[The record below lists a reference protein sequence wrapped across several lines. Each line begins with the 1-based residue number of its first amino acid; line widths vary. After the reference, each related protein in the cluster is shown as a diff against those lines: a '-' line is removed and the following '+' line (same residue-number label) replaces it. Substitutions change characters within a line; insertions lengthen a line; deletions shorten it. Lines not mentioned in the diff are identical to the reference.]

1 MGRIA
6 VSDTKKKTSA
16 VKGVIVQYMNLRN
29 ATDEGMAEKLG
40 ISERTFLRKMDDP
53 GKFTVEQL
61 AIISN
66 ALQIP
71 QRVNFFIG
79 ASPPEENADR
89 IAMAIVMALQKMEG
103 RR

>member
-29 ATDEGMAEKLG
+29 ATPEYMAEKLG
-40 ISERTFLRKMDDP
+40 ISERTFLRKMDEP

-61 AIISN
+61 AIMSN

-71 QRVNFFIG
+71 QKVNFFIG
-79 ASPPEENADR
+79 ASPSEENADG
-89 IAMAIVMALQKMEG
+89 IATAIVMALQRLEG
-103 RR
+103 YK

>member
-1 MGRIA
+1 MGRTA

-29 ATDEGMAEKLG
+29 ATDEDMAEKLG

-61 AIISN
+61 AIMSN

-79 ASPPEENADR
+79 ASPPEENVDR

>member
-1 MGRIA
+1 MGRTA

-29 ATDEGMAEKLG
+29 ATDEDMAEKLG
-40 ISERTFLRKMDDP
+40 ISERTFLKKMNDP

-61 AIISN
+61 AIMSN

-71 QRVNFFIG
+71 QKVNFFIG
-79 ASPPEENADR
+79 ANPPEENADR

>member
-1 MGRIA
+1 MGRTA

-29 ATDEGMAEKLG
+29 VTPEYVANILG
-40 ISERTFLRKMDDP
+40 ISERTFLKKMDDP

-71 QRVNFFIG
+71 QKVNFFIG
-79 ASPPEENADR
+79 ASPPEENADG
-89 IAMAIVMALQKMEG
+89 IATAIVMALQRMEG
-103 RR
+103 YK

>member
-1 MGRIA
+1 MARTA

-29 ATDEGMAEKLG
+29 ATDKDMAEKLG

-61 AIISN
+61 AIMSN

-79 ASPPEENADR
+79 ASPPEENADG
-89 IAMAIVMALQKMEG
+89 IAKAIVLAVQRLEG
-103 RR
+103 YK